1 MIKYLQFVFVLFL
14 ATTSVYAT
22 DFESIRKNYD
32 RFVSDKELCQ
42 KTLKQL
48 SESKNDSA
56 LHQAYLGF
64 LETVWA
70 NHVINPFKKLKTFN
84 SGKQNIDAAIELD
97 PENVEIRFIRLS
109 VQKNAPS
116 FLGYNSNIQE
126 DSDFIKKHRHLVIS
140 VVLQKHIASVLKD

>member
-1 MIKYLQFVFVLFL
+1 MNFFQQTFVLFL
-14 ATTSVYAT
+14 VANSVYAT

-48 SESKNDSA
+48 SDSKNDSA

-64 LETVWA
+64 LQTVWA
-70 NHVINPFKKLKTFN
+70 NHVISPFKKLKTFK
-84 SGKQNIDAAIELD
+84 SGKQNIDATIGLE

-109 VQKNAPS
+109 VQKNAPL
-116 FLGYNSNIQE
+116 FLGYNTNIKE
-126 DSDFIKKHRHLVIS
+126 DSDFIKKNRHLVTS
-140 VVLQKHIASVLKD
+140 VVLQKHIASVLKN

>member
-1 MIKYLQFVFVLFL
+1 MRKFLQLVFVLFL

-32 RFVSDKELCQ
+32 QFVSDKELCQ

-56 LHQAYLGF
+56 LHQAYLGV

-70 NHVINPFKKLKTFN
+70 NHVISPFKKLKTFK
-84 SGKQNIDAAIELD
+84 SGKQNIDAAIGLE

-126 DSDFIKKHRHLVIS
+126 DADYIKKHLHLVTS
-140 VVLQKHIASVLKD
+140 VLLQKHIASVLKN

>member
-1 MIKYLQFVFVLFL
+1 MRKFLQLVFVLFL

-32 RFVSDKELCQ
+32 QFVSDKELCQ

-56 LHQAYLGF
+56 LHQAYLGV

-70 NHVINPFKKLKTFN
+70 NHVISPFKKLKTFK
-84 SGKQNIDAAIELD
+84 SGKQNIDAAIGLE

-116 FLGYNSNIQE
+116 FLGYNNHIKE
-126 DSDFIKKHRHLVIS
+126 DTAFIKKNRHLVTS
-140 VVLQKHIASVLKD
+140 VILNKHITSLLNE